1 MQYLITI
8 KSFGARPG
16 RNRPARCH
24 VVLIRNTGPGSCCQ
38 VMVEDRQGRTQWPQ
52 RIDNQI
58 IWDRPEHIT
67 KELRVL
73 VRRAYRYLDRLQKEG
88 AHGAG

>member
-1 MQYLITI
+1 
-8 KSFGARPG
+8 
-16 RNRPARCH
+16 
-24 VVLIRNTGPGSCCQ
+24 
-38 VMVEDRQGRTQWPQ
+38 MVEDRQGRTQWPQ